1 MVLVQ
6 KLSLEELIHAD
17 FNMNFFLKIVISNA

>member
-17 FNMNFFLKIVISNA
+17 FNKNFFLKIVISNA